1 MSGGAKG
8 RAAAAGCAAAEGC
21 AAATNRVAAD
31 GRAAPGIVLAPL
43 SAPLDT
49 AFLGEEENVPN
60 AAQDASIAIRPR
72 PTCRRIASTMTFL
85 DFS

>member
-1 MSGGAKG
+1 MSTTAPGLQPAVIRDLAKG
-8 RAAAAGCAAAEGC
+8 P
-21 AAATNRVAAD
+21 D
-31 GRAAPGIVLAPL
+31 
-43 SAPLDT
+43 
-49 AFLGEEENVPN
+49 VPN